1 MLNSKKKCSTPKK
14 RGPCRKLKSED
25 EFLLVLMKLR
35 LGLLY
40 NDLADVFGV
49 SVGLCSKIFGSW
61 IRAMSQCLKSIVF
74 MPDQERIRENLPDK
88 FNEFRDVVGI
98 IDCSEIFLE
107 TPKDLE
113 LQSATWS
120 EYKHHNTVK
129 FLISVT
135 PNSFITFMSELY
147 TGRISDKAITI
158 DSNYLDSVPPYSR
171 IMADKG
177 FNISKECASN
187 RIYLTVPPGKR
198 GTSQMT
204 PQEIKKTSQV
214 AKVRILVEQVIR
226 RVKTFRIIANEL
238 PLTLLSHLHDIL
250 ICAALANLKNPIM
263 KI

>member
-1 MLNSKKKCSTPKK
+1 MIPFQTIKKDPASRKIWINLVNRLKPGSKSKLFEPGKDSRICSAHFKDLKPTKVNPYPTQNLGYDATRKLSSLSILTPRSSVKKMLNP
-14 RGPCRKLKSED
+14 
-25 EFLLVLMKLR
+25 
-35 LGLLY
+35 
-40 NDLADVFGV
+40 
-49 SVGLCSKIFGSW
+49 LCF
-61 IRAMSQCLKSIVF
+61 
-74 MPDQERIRENLPDK
+74 
-88 FNEFRDVVGI
+88 
-98 IDCSEIFLE
+98 

-135 PNSFITFMSELY
+135 PNSFITFMSEPY

-158 DSNYLDSVPPYSR
+158 DSNYLDSVSPYSR

-198 GTSQMT
+198 GISQMT

-238 PLTLLSHLHDIL
+238 PLTLLPHLHDIL
-250 ICAALANLKNPIM
+250 IICAALANLKNPIM